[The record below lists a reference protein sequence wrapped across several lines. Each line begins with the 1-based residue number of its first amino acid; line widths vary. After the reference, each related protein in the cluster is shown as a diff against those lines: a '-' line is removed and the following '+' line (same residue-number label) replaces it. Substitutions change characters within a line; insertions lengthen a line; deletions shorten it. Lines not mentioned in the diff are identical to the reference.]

1 MTYHIT
7 VSYAGGRPT
16 LWSYGYPSKASAD
29 RAAQKLN
36 KAKTSK
42 DMSFKVKKG

>member
-42 DMSFKVKKG
+42 DMNFKVKKG

>member
-1 MTYHIT
+1 MSYHIT

-29 RAAQKLN
+29 RAAAKLN
-36 KAKTSK
+36 KEKTSP
-42 DMSFKVKKG
+42 DTNYKVKKG